1 MDKQDAEDRA
11 NDDRY
16 DERLMVHAELAAEI
30 LHKDAEIAR
39 LKAALEVERAACDR
53 WRAHWNRC
61 GYSATMA
68 HDARVLDAIIAH
80 DESRAASRAAQDGA
94 R

>member
-1 MDKQDAEDRA
+1 MD
-11 NDDRY
+11 
-16 DERLMVHAELAAEI
+16 
-30 LHKDAEIAR
+30 KDAEIAR

-68 HDARVLDAIIAH
+68 HDARVLDEIIAH
-80 DESRAASRAAQDGA
+80 DERRAASRAAQDGA